1 MLNQLLHK
9 AVQDISKIIGLD
21 CAIWDKQGVCQ
32 VRTNENMLVY
42 TSNVKQ
48 FQLELNES
56 DEKIDGNVCLFN
68 VYDNDEVIYV
78 LAIEGNSSELAVYG
92 KLGANQ
98 LSNLLYLYRDKMDRN
113 KFFQNILLNN
123 LLLVDIYNQA
133 KKMNIPIE
141 QRRGVFVIESKGEEE
156 WYILE
161 TLKGVY
167 AAGTSDYITAVD
179 EQYVI
184 VIKSLENNEDQNSM
198 EQIAKIIRDTLNMEA
213 MVKVRVAYGTI
224 VDDLKDIIK
233 AYKEAEMALEAG
245 RVFYPEK
252 SVLAYSELG
261 IGRLIH
267 SLSASVCEKFLNEV
281 FGGDITEILDDED
294 LTTIFGF
301 LNNNLIVSEAAR
313 QLHIHRNT
321 LLYRL
326 DKIQKKTGLDVRKF
340 EDSLTFKIALM
351 VTDHLKSIRN

>member
-1 MLNQLLHK
+1 
-9 AVQDISKIIGLD
+9 
-21 CAIWDKQGVCQ
+21 
-32 VRTNENMLVY
+32 
-42 TSNVKQ
+42 
-48 FQLELNES
+48 
-56 DEKIDGNVCLFN
+56 
-68 VYDNDEVIYV
+68 
-78 LAIEGNSSELAVYG
+78 
-92 KLGANQ
+92 
-98 LSNLLYLYRDKMDRN
+98 
-113 KFFQNILLNN
+113 
-123 LLLVDIYNQA
+123 
-133 KKMNIPIE
+133 MNIPIE
-141 QRRGVFVIESKGEEE
+141 QRRGVFVIESKSEEE

-281 FGGDITEILDDED
+281 FGRDITELLDDED

>member
-1 MLNQLLHK
+1 
-9 AVQDISKIIGLD
+9 
-21 CAIWDKQGVCQ
+21 
-32 VRTNENMLVY
+32 
-42 TSNVKQ
+42 
-48 FQLELNES
+48 
-56 DEKIDGNVCLFN
+56 
-68 VYDNDEVIYV
+68 
-78 LAIEGNSSELAVYG
+78 
-92 KLGANQ
+92 
-98 LSNLLYLYRDKMDRN
+98 
-113 KFFQNILLNN
+113 
-123 LLLVDIYNQA
+123 
-133 KKMNIPIE
+133 MNIPIE

-233 AYKEAEMALEAG
+233 AYKEAELALEAG

-326 DKIQKKTGLDVRKF
+326 DKIQKKTGLDVRRF